1 MEQSRVVLPPD
12 ALLTEDFQAV
22 GPRGF
27 LLDKRQWL
35 ERYGSEALVHDA
47 FDWQDVRI
55 RRYAD
60 GAVVLGVQTPPKG

>member
-1 MEQSRVVLPPD
+1 M
-12 ALLTEDFQAV
+12 
-22 GPRGF
+22 
-27 LLDKRQWL
+27 
-35 ERYGSEALVHDA
+35 HDA